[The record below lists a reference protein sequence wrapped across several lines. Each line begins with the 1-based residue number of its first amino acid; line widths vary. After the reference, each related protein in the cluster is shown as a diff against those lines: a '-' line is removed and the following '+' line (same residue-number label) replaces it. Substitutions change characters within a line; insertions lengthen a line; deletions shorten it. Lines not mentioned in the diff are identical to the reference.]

1 VKYHIQILCVFKI
14 AEKLKRIKLR
24 NDYFF
29 NHVLEHKTV
38 YQGIQNL
45 AIEHLGNGT
54 PSTHKAQ
61 QL

>member
-1 VKYHIQILCVFKI
+1 
-14 AEKLKRIKLR
+14 
-24 NDYFF
+24 
-29 NHVLEHKTV
+29 V